1 VQVPALPDDAHLRY
15 RPLAGIEAWA
25 GDAVAAVDEG
35 AWTAALH
42 RLQEVERA
50 APDWRD
56 MVGRGGRLAAAH
68 QSAALD
74 GLFGGDRS
82 TALALLRGTAATADV
97 GVDARAHVLANDE
110 ALDLA
115 ASVEAVSEEVV
126 RHVHEVACRPQLTH
140 PAKVGNRLQDHVLAH
155 GEYKHHPDH
164 VPAPGG
170 EWRPHAPV
178 AQVGTEMG
186 HLAEILGGDAFALL
200 HPVVQAA
207 YVLHALSH
215 IAPFADGNG
224 RTARAVAGGALLRL
238 AGLPLV
244 LFADDAEAYEDALSA
259 AASGHGGVLVGL
271 VLRRSVAFADMV
283 VDMHAAPTAEQDL
296 ALDRWRAEVG
306 AAQSLGL
313 LLADAV
319 PRALARHRSR
329 ADLGW
334 LSPLSGAEVLAP
346 AGLLVIRVPLVD
358 GRDVEEVLAI
368 EAHPLDLPGHVVLS
382 AREAQLR
389 LHGRVGEPGPA
400 LLERLEPWLDRVV
413 STLALRTS
421 AELD

>member
-1 VQVPALPDDAHLRY
+1 
-15 RPLAGIEAWA
+15 
-25 GDAVAAVDEG
+25 
-35 AWTAALH
+35 
-42 RLQEVERA
+42 
-50 APDWRD
+50 
-56 MVGRGGRLAAAH
+56 
-68 QSAALD
+68 
-74 GLFGGDRS
+74 
-82 TALALLRGTAATADV
+82 
-97 GVDARAHVLANDE
+97 
-110 ALDLA
+110 
-115 ASVEAVSEEVV
+115 
-126 RHVHEVACRPQLTH
+126 
-140 PAKVGNRLQDHVLAH
+140 
-155 GEYKHHPDH
+155 
-164 VPAPGG
+164 
-170 EWRPHAPV
+170 
-178 AQVGTEMG
+178 MG

-238 AGLPLV
+238 AGLPLL

-389 LHGRVGEPGPA
+389 LHGRARTPRTMARPGRLDAGPPDLGGVGLTPDQRAGDPF
-400 LLERLEPWLDRVV
+400 
-413 STLALRTS
+413 S
-421 AELD
+421 